1 MDLHEFPKPEGD
13 TGIGIHWSFGEP
25 AATGLRRLRQR
36 WLPLLK
42 LLGVKWVRFRHAG
55 GETLA
60 ELLLDHDI
68 MPIVQ
73 LRRFAPYPGR
83 PAEGLEEVVRSYV
96 ALGVRY
102 FELGERLDDP
112 RAWQDAHIPADA
124 VSRLVEPLRAD
135 VEMVLEAGGLP
146 GLPASLD
153 LQEKW
158 DLIGALC
165 RAGHAELLRAGVWQ
179 AYSMHVGN
187 LPLEYPD
194 DPVNLM
200 GRPLSADEYEEAL
213 AEEWPG
219 HAWGGMSRQEVN
231 QERLRRRDPDATVA
245 TISAGWRRY
254 EALDLRIRRHLGRSI
269 PILGTAG
276 GPRLGD
282 RLDPRYPALTPQRH
296 AERVLAISRAL
307 MGTSKE
313 HSPAPGY
320 LFCAA
325 FSVLGNYALG
335 NFEPAFEDWAWV
347 SPRWERG
354 RLPVVELLGAE
365 PKRARLL
372 AEPLSPVSAEEAV
385 AVMSGVAL
393 GAGSS
398 RADDFVEP
406 EVGRPLYELLRPVG
420 GDEEEAYVI
429 PPTFAPEPFAFWP
442 PASLQGKLKG
452 GAGRKVLLSLARDGS
467 MQEAVVGQDE
477 TFVFRNLR
485 PGVYALRVDGTN
497 LEISRISLASGDEK
511 YLELEMPAWRW
522 HITKRPAS
530 LGFAMV
536 LCSVEGKTGLPVRI
550 WNEVWD
556 GMERLTGSKPA
567 LGPYYCELAPLAA
580 GRYWLQPRGIAP
592 AVELELET
600 DAIFE
605 VVFTP
610 ICRPEPA
617 PSASPESAPAGEAE
631 TAPSAAG
638 LDLYLLLARPLAS
651 KEELSAVLRFIQRHT
666 PACGFSVEEA
676 SWARRV
682 LIVGGANL
690 RVTEDD
696 EQFLRQ
702 RGCQVRRVAEHVAE
716 TLTLLARQ
724 GDPMTDVTADITA

>member
-1 MDLHEFPKPEGD
+1 MDLHEFPRPDGD
-13 TGIGIHWSFGEP
+13 TGIGVHWSFGEP
-25 AATGLRRLRQR
+25 AAVSQRRLRQR
-36 WLPLLK
+36 WLPLLR

-55 GETLA
+55 GEALA
-60 ELLLDHDI
+60 ELLLENDI

-83 PAEGLEEVVRSYV
+83 PAEGLEDIVRSYV
-96 ALGVRY
+96 TLGVRY
-102 FELGERLDDP
+102 FELGERIDDP
-112 RAWQDAHIPADA
+112 RAWQEAHIPGDA
-124 VSRLVEPLRAD
+124 VSLLVEPLRAD
-135 VEMVLEAGGLP
+135 LEMVLEAGGLP
-146 GLPASLD
+146 GLPASLHMNE
-153 LQEKW
+153 QW
-158 DLIGALC
+158 DIVGALC

-179 AYSMHVGN
+179 AYYMHVGN
-187 LPLEYPD
+187 LPLGYPD

-200 GRPLSADEYEEAL
+200 GQVLSADEYEEAL
-213 AEEWPG
+213 TEEWPG
-219 HAWGGMSRQEVN
+219 HAWGGLSRQAVN
-231 QERLRRRDPDATVA
+231 QERQRRRDPDATVA
-245 TISAGWRRY
+245 TIPAGWRRY
-254 EALDLRIRRHLGRSI
+254 EALDVRIRRHLGRSI

-276 GPRLGD
+276 GPRVGD
-282 RLDPRYPALTPQRH
+282 HLDPRYPALSPRRH
-296 AERVLAISRAL
+296 AEQVLAIAQAL
-307 MGTSKE
+307 MGTSGE
-313 HSPAPGY
+313 HPPAPGY

-335 NFEPAFEDWAWV
+335 SFEPAFEEWAWV

-354 RLPVVELLGAE
+354 RLPVVEALGAE

-372 AEPLSPVSAEEAV
+372 AEPISPISAEETA
-385 AVMSGVAL
+385 AVMSGVAV

-406 EVGRPLYELLRPVG
+406 EVGRPLYELLRPLG
-420 GDEEEAYVI
+420 GEEEEEYVI

-467 MQEAVVGQDE
+467 SQEFVVGQDE
-477 TFVFRNLR
+477 TFAFRNLR

-497 LEISRISLASGDEK
+497 LEISRITLASGDEK

-522 HITKRPAS
+522 HITRRPAN

-536 LCSVEGKTGLPVRI
+536 LCSVEGRAGLPVRI
-550 WNEVWD
+550 WNDVWE

-580 GRYWLQPRGIAP
+580 GRYWLQPRGITP

-610 ICRPEPA
+610 ICQEEPLPAAAEALAPAGGTEPA
-617 PSASPESAPAGEAE
+617 PS
-631 TAPSAAG
+631 TAG

-651 KEELSAVLRFIQRHT
+651 KEELSAVLRFLQRHT

-682 LIVGGANL
+682 LIVGSANL

-702 RGCQVRRVAEHVAE
+702 KGCQVRRVAERVAE
-716 TLTLLARQ
+716 TLTFLARQ
-724 GDPMTDVTADITA
+724 GDPMSDVTADITA

>member
-1 MDLHEFPKPEGD
+1 MDLHAFPRPDGD

-25 AATGLRRLRQR
+25 AVVSPRRLRQR
-36 WLPLLK
+36 WIPLLK

-55 GETLA
+55 GEALA
-60 ELLLDHDI
+60 ELLLENDI
-68 MPIVQ
+68 MPVVQ
-73 LRRFAPYPGR
+73 FQRFSPYPGR
-83 PAEGLEEVVRSYV
+83 PAEGLENTVRRYV
-96 ALGVRY
+96 ELGVRY

-112 RAWQDAHIPADA
+112 RAWQKAHIPANA
-124 VSRLVEPLRAD
+124 VSLLVEPLCAD
-135 VEMVLEAGGLP
+135 ITMVLEAGGLP
-146 GLPASLD
+146 GLPACQQLNE
-153 LQEKW
+153 QW

-179 AYSMHVGN
+179 AYYMHVGN
-187 LPLEYPD
+187 LPLLFPD

-200 GRPLSADEYEEAL
+200 GKALGADEYEEAL
-213 AEEWPG
+213 TEEWPG

-231 QERLRRRDPDATVA
+231 QERQRRRAPDVTVA

-254 EALDLRIRRHLGRSI
+254 EALDVRIRRHLGRSI
-269 PILGTAG
+269 PILGTSG

-282 RLDPRYPALTPQRH
+282 HLDPRYPALSPRRH
-296 AERVLAISRAL
+296 AQQVVAVTRAL
-307 MGTSKE
+307 MGTSGE
-313 HSPAPGY
+313 SPPAPGY

-335 NFEPAFEDWAWV
+335 NFEPALEEWAWV

-354 RLPVVELLGAE
+354 RLPVVEALGAE

-372 AEPLSPVSAEEAV
+372 EETISPASREALAAAFAEAGESA
-385 AVMSGVAL
+385 
-393 GAGSS
+393 GAS

-406 EVGRPLYELLRPVG
+406 EVGRPLYELLRPV
-420 GDEEEAYVI
+420 DDAEEEYII
-429 PPTFAPEPFAFWP
+429 PSTFAPEPFAFWP

-452 GAGRKVLLSLARDGS
+452 GAGHKVLLSLARDGS
-467 MQEAVVGQDE
+467 SQEVVVGQDE
-477 TFVFRNLR
+477 AFAFRGLR

-497 LEISRISLASGDEK
+497 LEISKIALASGDEK

-522 HITKRPAS
+522 HITRRPAS
-530 LGFAMV
+530 LGFAIV
-536 LCSVEGKTGLPVRI
+536 LCSVEGRAGLPVRI
-550 WNEVWD
+550 WSDAWE
-556 GMERLTGSKPA
+556 GMERLTGSKPS

-580 GRYWLQPRGIAP
+580 GRYWLQPRGITP
-592 AVELELET
+592 AVELELEIDT
-600 DAIFE
+600 IFD

-610 ICRPEPA
+610 ICRAEPVPA
-617 PSASPESAPAGEAE
+617 SASAQVPAGEME
-631 TAPSAAG
+631 TAPAVSG

-651 KEELSAVLRFIQRHT
+651 KEELSAVLRFLQRHA

-702 RGCQVRRVAEHVAE
+702 KGCQVQRVAERVAE

-724 GDPMTDVTADITA
+724 GDPISYVAPDKTF